1 MSWSGE
7 RRRRKKAV
15 LTALFSCLG
24 MLCLM
29 GISAFAFHLSAENK
43 RMSVETDMQERAARE
58 EKEFQGEPG
67 KDAAARTDGQS
78 SSREKEISEADRLSA
93 QVESIIQ
100 RMTIE
105 QKVSQ
110 LFFVLP
116 DSLSKVSKTLEV
128 GELTCEAFRQYPVG
142 GIVYMENHI
151 LSEEQLTAMNRSFR
165 ELGQETLGV
174 SPFLAVDEEGGT
186 VTRIAGNQAFPVE
199 NVGNMESVGAGR
211 DSDQAY
217 QVGQTLGAY
226 LKSYGF
232 NMDFAPV
239 ADVLVNSENTVVKER
254 AFGSDPNLVSSMV
267 EAEVRGL
274 KGEKIEAVL
283 KHFPGHGATAEDSHN
298 GYAYAQRS
306 LEELRET
313 ELVPF
318 QAGIDAGAEFV
329 MVGHICFPL
338 IEDGQMPASLSSW
351 AVTELLKGEMGF
363 EGVAVTDAMNMG
375 AIAENYSSAEAAVQ
389 AIQAGIDMVLM
400 PADFEAAYNGVLQ
413 AVSSQEISQERLHDA
428 LRRILTVKL
437 EMQNR

>member
-1 MSWSGE
+1 M
-7 RRRRKKAV
+7 A

-29 GISAFAFHLSAENK
+29 GISAFAFHLYTENK
-43 RMSVETDMQERAARE
+43 RTPVETDVQERAAK
-58 EKEFQGEPG
+58 EKKESQGESG

-78 SSREKEISEADRLSA
+78 SSQEKEISEADRLSA
-93 QVESIIQ
+93 QVESVIQ
-100 RMTIE
+100 RMTTE

-116 DSLSKVSKTLEV
+116 DSLSKVSGTTEV
-128 GELTCEAFRQYPVG
+128 GELTSEAFRQYPVG

-151 LSEEQLTAMNRSFR
+151 LSEEQLTAMNKSFQK
-165 ELGQETLGV
+165 LGQETLGV

-199 NVGNMESVGAGR
+199 NVGDMENVGASR

-226 LKSYGF
+226 LKGYGF

-254 AFGSDPNLVSSMV
+254 AFGSDPNLVASMV

-274 KGEKIEAVL
+274 KDEKIEAVL

-318 QAGIDAGAEFV
+318 QAGIDAGADFV
-329 MVGHICFPL
+329 MVGHICFPM
-338 IEDGQMPASLSSW
+338 IEGGQMPASLSPW

-375 AIAENYSSAEAAVQ
+375 AIADNYSSAEAAVQ
-389 AIQAGIDMVLM
+389 AIQAGIDMILM

-413 AVSSQEISQERLHDA
+413 AVNSQEISQERLHDA

-437 EMQNR
+437 KMQNR

>member
-1 MSWSGE
+1 
-7 RRRRKKAV
+7 
-15 LTALFSCLG
+15 
-24 MLCLM
+24 
-29 GISAFAFHLSAENK
+29 
-43 RMSVETDMQERAARE
+43 
-58 EKEFQGEPG
+58 
-67 KDAAARTDGQS
+67 
-78 SSREKEISEADRLSA
+78 
-93 QVESIIQ
+93 
-100 RMTIE
+100 
-105 QKVSQ
+105 
-110 LFFVLP
+110 
-116 DSLSKVSKTLEV
+116 
-128 GELTCEAFRQYPVG
+128 
-142 GIVYMENHI
+142 MENHI
-151 LSEEQLTAMNRSFR
+151 LSEEQLTAMNKSFR

-199 NVGNMESVGAGR
+199 NVGNMENVGASR
-211 DSDQAY
+211 DSDRAY

-226 LKSYGF
+226 LKGYGF

-254 AFGSDPNLVSSMV
+254 AFGSDPNLVASMV

-274 KGEKIEAVL
+274 KDEKIEAVL

-318 QAGIDAGAEFV
+318 QAGIDAGADFV

-338 IEDGQMPASLSSW
+338 IEGGQVPASLSSW
-351 AVTELLKGEMGF
+351 AVTELLKEEMGF

-375 AIAENYSSAEAAVQ
+375 AIADNYSSAEAAVQ
-389 AIQAGIDMVLM
+389 AIQAGIDMILM

-413 AVSSQEISQERLHDA
+413 AVNSQEISQERLYDA

-437 EMQNR
+437 KMQNR